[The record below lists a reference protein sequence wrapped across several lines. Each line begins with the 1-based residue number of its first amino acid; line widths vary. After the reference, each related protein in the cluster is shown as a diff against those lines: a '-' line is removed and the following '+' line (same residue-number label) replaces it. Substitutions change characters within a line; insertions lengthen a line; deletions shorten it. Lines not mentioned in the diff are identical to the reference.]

1 MGGQLFLALL
11 DDAYAGERSFHP
23 TPRLCRCV
31 RIRPKLCDI
40 SPASEELPD
49 GTSFARAWVIPT
61 SLQPK
66 LTTKDPTAS
75 RGISISRLEI
85 QAHYF
90 LARTVS
96 RLRETMEIDISE
108 LLLWTDSTTSI
119 QWHKK
124 DHHGGVTK
132 SSEGLEAISVRYI
145 NTSVNPAD
153 LASRGC

>member
-11 DDAYAGERSFHP
+11 DDAYAGEWSFHP

-75 RGISISRLEI
+75 RGISISQLEI

-96 RLRETMEIDISE
+96 HFFETLDIDISE
-108 LLLWTDSTTSI
+108 VLLWTDSTTSI

-132 SSEGLEAISVRYI
+132 SSECLEAISCDILTIY
-145 NTSVNPAD
+145 
-153 LASRGC
+153 